1 MTEGEEMTG
10 IGPDD
15 GQRSVDASKTSSGVA
30 VLDRAFAILS
40 AFGPTDDQ
48 LTLTELSRRAGLYK
62 STVLRL
68 LGALEHGGFIRKLND
83 GQYSIGP
90 QPLRLAMLYQRS
102 FQVGPVVEPI
112 LQQLSRD
119 LGETASFYVRQGDQ
133 RLVLYRVEPSRS
145 VRVAIR
151 IGEEFAIDNGASGKV
166 LLAFT
171 ESSDPRWNR
180 VREQL
185 CAVSYGERD
194 PETTSASVPVFDSTG
209 QLVGALTLSGPKG
222 RFDTPST
229 IKLALKELLLSA
241 QRATVALGGRGA
253 KYDASIARFVQ
264 EDAPNLE
271 GVDIDRSS

>member
-1 MTEGEEMTG
+1 MSINTLSTEE
-10 IGPDD
+10 P
-15 GQRSVDASKTSSGVA
+15 SADAPETSSGVA
-30 VLDRAFAILS
+30 VLDRAFAILN
-40 AFGPTDDQ
+40 AFGPTDDR
-48 LTLTELSRRAGLYK
+48 LTLTELSRRTDLYK

-83 GQYSIGP
+83 GQYAIGH
-90 QPLRLAMLYQRS
+90 QPLRLATLYQRS

-119 LGETASFYVRQGDQ
+119 QGETASFYVRQGDQ

-151 IGEEFAIDNGASGKV
+151 VGEEFAIDKGASGKV

-171 ESSDPRWNR
+171 ESLDPRWDD

-185 CAVSYGERD
+185 WAVSYGERD
-194 PETTSASVPVFDSTG
+194 PETASASVPVFDSTG

-222 RFDTPST
+222 RFDVPAVM
-229 IKLALKELLLSA
+229 KLALMALLDSA
-241 QRATVALGGRGA
+241 KRATTALGGRGA
-253 KYDASIARFVQ
+253 KYDASIDRFAD
-264 EDAPNLE
+264 EDSVESRRRDTGA
-271 GVDIDRSS
+271 GG

>member
-1 MTEGEEMTG
+1 MTG

-151 IGEEFAIDNGASGKV
+151 IGEEFPIDHGASGKV
-166 LLAFT
+166 LLAFS
-171 ESSDPRWNR
+171 ESSDPRWNQ

-253 KYDASIARFVQ
+253 KYDASIARFVL